1 MLLLTDLKGRTDPHL
16 VNIEQVELTVKEKV
30 ENNPGLGELKSSVQK
45 TCGNKLYICFLRLSY
60 NRTYQN

>member
-30 ENNPGLGELKSSVQK
+30 ENNPGLGEWKSSVQK
-45 TCGNKLYICFLRLSY
+45 TCGNNC
-60 NRTYQN
+60 